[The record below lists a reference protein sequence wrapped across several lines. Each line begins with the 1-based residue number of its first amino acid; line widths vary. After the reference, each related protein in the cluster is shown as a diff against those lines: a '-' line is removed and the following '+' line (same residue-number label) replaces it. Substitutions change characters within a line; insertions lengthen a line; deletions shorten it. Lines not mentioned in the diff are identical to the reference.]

1 MYILS
6 GAALLVVFPRPLMV
20 QNLAKKEIPGP
31 LLKDDA
37 AARGDN
43 L

>member
-6 GAALLVVFPRPLMV
+6 GAALLVASPRPLTV
-20 QNLAKKEIPGP
+20 QNLEKKIPGP